1 MSKAPEIGADT
12 APTGRGKPDIRRLLF
27 VLVLIGFA
35 VSIGVG
41 IDNLSTG
48 NALVKQLLAENVLW
62 AATQVHVE
70 LLRLQSALLRLAD
83 QADAAAIQNMQFRLD
98 ILWSRLTV
106 LSQGEV
112 GQFLTDTALYGQ
124 ADVLRGALDRLDAL
138 VPVLSDP
145 TAPGFETA
153 VAEAQVLV
161 GEKVETT
168 HAWTLEVL
176 HGDRRRSLAVIDGRE
191 DTLVWL
197 VAAFAGLVLAGAVF
211 AGLLLREIQR
221 ANTSSAQAT
230 SALASAAAAERRL
243 IDAIE
248 TIPEGFALYDAD
260 DRLVV
265 FNDRYREIYAASSP
279 VIYAGN
285 SFEAIVRYGAERDQ
299 YTEAIGRVDDWVRER
314 VERHRNPGDPIE
326 QRLANNRWLRIE
338 ERPTGEGGIVGVRV
352 DITDIKRA
360 QQLLER
366 AEQAADLGHFNL
378 DPATQRM
385 RWSPQMY
392 RILGVDRD
400 DPLDTPETLLDRFDA
415 PEAERLRAMLSA
427 IAQGGP
433 VVDAI
438 LETRQ
443 IRGER
448 CWVEVTLQAEPAGED
463 EHLGVFGTVQDV
475 TARQESERRL
485 AKAMADAEAANAA
498 KSRFLSIMSHE
509 IRTPM
514 NGIAGALNLIDT
526 DRLDPDT
533 GEMIQVARSS
543 TDRLRTVLNDV
554 LDYTRIE
561 SGRMTLEPEAFD
573 PRAFAAE
580 AASFWAGSA
589 AAKRLTLRR
598 HVAAEVA
605 PALVGDVGRLRQIVD
620 NLMSN
625 AIKYT
630 PAGSVVLSLSLDLG
644 GKDTGPADDRQR
656 LVIAVKDTGLGIAPE
671 DRGRVFVDFSQLH
684 HGKGLAQG
692 GSGLGLAICRRL
704 VEQMDGHIDFDS
716 QPGEGTIFRAEI
728 PLPVAPSGAI
738 DRHTAAPSGSAPV
751 LPEGLRVLLAEDI
764 PTNQLIAKKTLEQ
777 LGCTVDIA
785 ADGREAVAAVE
796 ARPYDVVLMDVSMP
810 DMDGLAA
817 TRAIRAALQP
827 GPPILAFTAYAM
839 TEDQERFREAGMDGV
854 VAKPI
859 ATAELVRGIAAVV
872 HGRPSA
878 EPALAGPEA
887 TPSGGALVDLT
898 VLRTLDDSLDAST
911 FAELCQRFQRDVDRC
926 VAEIRSANG
935 GGDPRGAVERASHTL
950 TSIAATMGADALSRS
965 ARQINTACR
974 EAGDL
979 PSQEAVAALDRLAVQ
994 TLACVRDCTTC
1005 GHAAHCVSDPVS
1017 AEA

>member
-1 MSKAPEIGADT
+1 M
-12 APTGRGKPDIRRLLF
+12 LF

-62 AATQVHVE
+62 AANQVQVE
-70 LLRLQSALLRLAD
+70 LLRLQSALLVLAD
-83 QADAAAIQNMQFRLD
+83 RADAAAAANALFRLD
-98 ILWSRLTV
+98 ILWSRLAV
-106 LSQGEV
+106 LEEGEV
-112 GQFLTDTALYGQ
+112 AAFLSATALDGQ
-124 ADVLRGALDRLDAL
+124 VDVLRGALDRLDAL

-145 TAPGFETA
+145 TAPGFAAA

-161 GEKVETT
+161 VEKVEAT

-176 HGDRRRSLAVIDGRE
+176 HGDRQRSLAVIDNRA
-191 DTLVWL
+191 DTLTWL
-197 VAAFAGLVLAGAVF
+197 VAAFVGLILAGAVF
-211 AGLLLREIQR
+211 ATLLIREIRR
-221 ANTSSAQAT
+221 AARSSAEAT
-230 SALASAAAAERRL
+230 EALASAAAAERRL
-243 IDAIE
+243 TDAIE

-260 DRLVV
+260 DRLAV
-265 FNDRYREIYAASSP
+265 FNERYRDIYAASAP
-279 VIYAGN
+279 VIRVGN
-285 SFEAIVRYGAERDQ
+285 TFEAILRYGAERDQ
-299 YTEAIGRVDDWVRER
+299 YTEAIGRVDDWVRDR
-314 VERHRNPGDPIE
+314 VAQHRSPGEPIE

-338 ERPTGEGGIVGVRV
+338 ERPTAEGGIVGVRV

-366 AEQAADLGHFNL
+366 AEHAAALGHFNL
-378 DPATQRM
+378 DPVARQM
-385 RWSPQMY
+385 RWSTEMF
-392 RILGVDRD
+392 RILGVD
-400 DPLDTPETLLDRFDA
+400 PAVSVGGVEALLDRFDGS
-415 PEAERLRAMLSA
+415 EAERLRQMLES
-427 IAQGGP
+427 IAEGGM
-433 VVDAI
+433 VADAI
-438 LETRQ
+438 LETREIQ
-443 IRGER
+443 GRR
-448 CWVEVTLQAEPAGED
+448 RWVEVTLQAEPTGREGPI
-463 EHLGVFGTVQDV
+463 GVFGTVQDV
-475 TARQESERRL
+475 TARREAERRL
-485 AKAMADAEAANAA
+485 ARATAEAEAANAA

-514 NGIAGALNLIDT
+514 NGIAGALNLIDA
-526 DRLDPDT
+526 DRLDPET
-533 GEMIQVARSS
+533 GEMIPVARSS
-543 TDRLRTVLNDV
+543 TDRLRTVLNDI

-580 AASFWAGSA
+580 ATAFWSGA
-589 AAKRLTLRR
+589 AATKGLALHR
-598 HVAAEVA
+598 HVSDAVA

-620 NLMSN
+620 NLLSN

-630 PAGSVVLSLSLDLG
+630 PAGSVLLSLSPGLNAD
-644 GKDTGPADDRQR
+644 GPDEADGRQR

-671 DRGRVFVDFSQLH
+671 DRDRVFVDFSQLH
-684 HGKGLAQG
+684 LGKGLAQG

-704 VEQMDGHIDFDS
+704 VEQMDGRIGFDS
-716 QPGEGTIFRAEI
+716 RPGEGTIFRAEV
-728 PLPVAPSGAI
+728 PLPVARAVVDRKVATAGA
-738 DRHTAAPSGSAPV
+738 APV
-751 LPEGLRVLLAEDI
+751 LPGGLRVLLAEDI

-785 ADGREAVAAVE
+785 ADGGEAVAAVE

-817 TRAIRAALQP
+817 TRAIREALQP

-839 TEDQERFREAGMDGV
+839 TEDQERFLQAGMDGV

-859 ATAELVRGIAAVV
+859 SAAELTRGIAAVIQ
-872 HGRPSA
+872 GRPQTVSA
-878 EPALAGPEA
+878 SGAADPALADDV
-887 TPSGGALVDLT
+887 LVDLG
-898 VLRTLDDSLDAST
+898 VLRLLDDSLDEAT

-926 VAEIRSANG
+926 VGEIRAG
-935 GGDPRGAVERASHTL
+935 AVDGDPDGVVERASHTL

-974 EAGDL
+974 DTGDL
-979 PSQEAVAALDRLAVQ
+979 PSADTVAALDRLAAQ
-994 TLACVRDCTTC
+994 TLVCVRDCTTC
-1005 GHAAHCVSDPVS
+1005 GHAAHCESAPAP